1 MAAGTVAAAA
11 SPLVL
16 RVLVDDIFAQSLG
29 AARQLDCLE
38 VHTDGGDEDES
49 DAAETDHEAEV
60 RLSGHVETLASERLC
75 GRAYA

>member
-1 MAAGTVAAAA
+1 MAEGTVAAAA

-29 AARQLDCLE
+29 AARQLDRLE
-38 VHTDGGDEDES
+38 VHADGGDEDES
-49 DAAETDHEAEV
+49 DAAETDHEVEV
-60 RLSGHVETLASERLC
+60 RLSGHVETLTSERLC